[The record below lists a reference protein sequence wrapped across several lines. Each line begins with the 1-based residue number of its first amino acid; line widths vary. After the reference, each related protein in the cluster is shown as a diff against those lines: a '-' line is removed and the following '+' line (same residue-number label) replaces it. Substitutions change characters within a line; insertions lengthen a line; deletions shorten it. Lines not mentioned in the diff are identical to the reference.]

1 MDPIEPGTSIKP
13 EDISEDIGTEVF
25 ADESINLDDD
35 DNKVWLIK
43 IPKFLKERWE
53 KVEQDALELGTL
65 RVYNDNSVKVILPP
79 EHTDQITQD
88 LPREYTLNVH
98 KHSSENNYIFAEKYG
113 DITPQQSQLA
123 ASGAFSRVNHPIHTR
138 LSGRIHHEGAL
149 IPDLNDSYK
158 SIMKARHISASQP
171 KRTAKILE
179 PQDTK
184 LQHGFNTA
192 SRFSSFVKT
201 DKGKKAGAQFERAA
215 RMPKNELLDL
225 LFSLFERNK
234 YWNMRDLRARTQ
246 QPLTYLKETLMTI
259 AHLANKGPYHGHW
272 YLQDVYQREHHDKV
286 KQHAEFEREARQNDD
301 DDDDV
306 MDDNNDS
313 NA

>member
-1 MDPIEPGTSIKP
+1 MEADAGTSIKP

-25 ADESINLDDD
+25 ADEAINFDDS

-53 KVEQDALELGTL
+53 SVDEDALELGTL
-65 RVYNDNSVKVILPP
+65 RVYNDNTVKVLLPP
-79 EHTDQITQD
+79 QETDNLTRD

-98 KHSSENNYIFAEKYG
+98 KHASENNYIFGEREAEV
-113 DITPQQSQLA
+113 TQEQSQLA
-123 ASGAFSRVNHPIHTR
+123 ASGAFSRVNNPIHTR

-158 SIMKARHISASQP
+158 SIMKQRHASASQP
-171 KRTAKILE
+171 KRTAKVLE
-179 PQDTK
+179 TEDTK

-201 DKGKKAGAQFERAA
+201 DKGKKAGGQFERAA

-246 QPLTYLKETLMTI
+246 QPLTYLKETLMGI
-259 AHLANKGPYHGHW
+259 AHLATKGPYHGHW

-286 KQHAEFEREARQNDD
+286 KQQADFERQARENDD
-301 DDDDV
+301 DE
-306 MDDNNDS
+306 MLDDNNDS